1 MKPPFEDQMS
11 ARLVKATQAAVD
23 ATASAYAKDAN
34 LPIEQRLRSELG
46 QRGINVT
53 SDEWLADQ
61 ADVVRTGRPIRTTT
75 PNLDAGTEDD
85 TGCNDAE

>member
-1 MKPPFEDQMS
+1 MDPQFEGQMS
-11 ARLVKATQAAVD
+11 ARLVKVTQAAVD
-23 ATASAYAKDAN
+23 ATASAYAKDAS

-61 ADVVRTGRPIRTTT
+61 ADVVRTGRPIRTTD
-75 PNLDAGTEDD
+75 PSLEAGTDD
-85 TGCNDAE
+85 DPGDNEAR

>member
-1 MKPPFEDQMS
+1 MDRQFEGQMS
-11 ARLVKATQAAVD
+11 ARLVKMTQAAVD

-46 QRGINVT
+46 QRGIDVT

-61 ADVVRTGRPIRTTT
+61 ADVVRTGRPIRT
-75 PNLDAGTEDD
+75 AGPSVEGTDDD
-85 TGCNDAE
+85 TGDNDAE